1 MGVVVEGLDDVSL
14 EVEMGLDDLLVEY
27 VSLEVIHESVIVGVD
42 DQLHL
47 LQASK
52 HGVADAGHAARAEAW
67 DAAVL
72 HLQMWKSP
80 HYEQIQFTM
89 VQQRKSNSRYIQ

>member
-47 LQASK
+47 LQAWRS
-52 HGVADAGHAARAEAW
+52 GPGPCR
-67 DAAVL
+67 
-72 HLQMWKSP
+72 
-80 HYEQIQFTM
+80 
-89 VQQRKSNSRYIQ
+89 